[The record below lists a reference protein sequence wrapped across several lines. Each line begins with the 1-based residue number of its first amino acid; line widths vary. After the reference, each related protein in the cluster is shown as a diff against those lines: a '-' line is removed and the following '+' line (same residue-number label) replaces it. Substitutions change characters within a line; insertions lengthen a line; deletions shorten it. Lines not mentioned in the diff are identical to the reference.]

1 MKIKAT
7 ITVDDKDYVGM
18 VFKKE
23 NKIIEWGD
31 LEKEQ
36 QIKLL
41 NSMVNFHELF
51 LKFIK
56 IN

>member
-7 ITVDDKDYVGM
+7 ITVDDKDYAGM
-18 VFKKE
+18 VFKKV

-36 QIKLL
+36 QIKPL
-41 NSMVNFHELF
+41 NSMANFHELF
-51 LKFIK
+51 SRFIK
-56 IN
+56 Q